1 MDNTILMNDMN
12 EIEGAQ
18 EMEPVY
24 EPRAAVG
31 EEQLRAANEILD
43 KYRAAKANLE
53 DRLIDEERWYEM
65 RMDVKSRRAMRY
77 KEIDADGYEDSAT
90 TQAVRKSRRAEEDRV
105 GGATASQW
113 MFSAIANKHADSMDN
128 VPTAAILPR
137 EESDEGDAKML
148 SDIIPVVLTRANWQ
162 RVYSRG
168 EWHKLKHGMC
178 AYGVW
183 WDPKLENGL
192 GDIRLSNVNILNL
205 YWDGSVDDIQDSPNL
220 FILAFEDRKK
230 IAQLYPQADLDGNK
244 AGRVDEWKK
253 FVHEDSTDENSEDK
267 IVVVDWY
274 YKVYRPDGR
283 TVLHY
288 AKYTGETLLYASEN
302 SEQYAE
308 SGWYEHGRYPVELD
322 VLFPIEGT
330 ATGFGL
336 VAISRAP
343 QEYIDILD
351 RNILGYA
358 ERASHYKVMVKSAT
372 DMNIAQF
379 LDPARE
385 VVEVGGDV
393 SDDRMKQIVMS
404 PLDST
409 YINLREAK
417 INELKETT
425 SNRDVSQG
433 SSSGGV
439 TAASAIAALQE
450 AGNKTSRDM
459 LSNSYHTFELIMQQ
473 VVELIRQFYSDARS
487 FRILGEG
494 GMGVRYVQYDNSRIR
509 DVQTGMD
516 SQGNPLYRR
525 AIFDIDVKA
534 AKQNPYN
541 QLSHNETM
549 KELYSLG
556 VFQPEN
562 ATQALAM
569 LKGMEFD
576 GIDQVRQSVEEN
588 ATIYNQLQAAV
599 QWIAQF
605 TGVDPA
611 QITAALQGQ
620 TPAVSQPMAY
630 HSADGASRS
639 SDPLLTAEEGGRE
652 ATMTSYGQ
660 QLAERAKPDPTSKG
674 SGATLK

>member
-1 MDNTILMNDMN
+1 MMN
-12 EIEGAQ
+12 EQADAATSGDSYGVEQ
-18 EMEPVY
+18 V
-24 EPRAAVG
+24 RQAVG
-31 EEQLRAANEILD
+31 EEQLRAANEILR
-43 KYRAAKANLE
+43 KYREAKANLE
-53 DRLIDEERWYEM
+53 DRIIEEERWYEM
-65 RMDVKSRRAMRY
+65 RMDAKSRRAARY
-77 KEIDADGYEDSAT
+77 KAIDADGCEDTAT

-113 MFSAIANKHADSMDN
+113 MFSAIANKHADAMDN
-128 VPTAAILPR
+128 IPTAAILPR
-137 EESDEGDAKML
+137 EESDEGDAKIL
-148 SDIIPVVLTRANWQ
+148 SEILPVVLTRANWQ

-168 EWHKLKHGMC
+168 EWHKLKHGIC

-183 WDPKLENGL
+183 WNPRLENGL
-192 GDIRLSNVNILNL
+192 GDIQLSNVNILNL
-205 YWDGSVDDIQDSPNL
+205 YWDGAVDNIQDSPNL

-230 IAQLYPQADLDGNK
+230 IAQMYPQADLNGTK
-244 AGRVDEWKK
+244 AGRVEEWKK
-253 FVHEDSTDENSEDK
+253 FVHEDSSDDADK
-267 IVVVDWY
+267 IVIVDWY

-302 SEQYAE
+302 SEQYAD

-336 VAISRAP
+336 IAISRAP

-358 ERASHYKVMVKSAT
+358 ERASRYKVMVKAAT
-372 DMNIAQF
+372 DMNVAQF
-379 LDPARE
+379 LDPTRE
-385 VVEVGGDV
+385 IVEVAGDV
-393 SDDRMKQIVMS
+393 SDDRVRQIIPS
-404 PLDST
+404 AFDAT

-487 FRILGEG
+487 FRIVGENG
-494 GMGVRYVQYDNSRIR
+494 SGTRYVQYDNRNIR
-509 DVQTGMD
+509 EAQTGID
-516 SQGNPLYRR
+516 SQGNSLYRR

-549 KELYSLG
+549 KELYGLG
-556 VFQPEN
+556 VFNPQN

-588 ATIYNQLQAAV
+588 ATIFNQLQAAI

-611 QITAALQGQ
+611 QIAAALEGQ
-620 TPAVSQPMAY
+620 TPAVSKPMAY
-630 HSADGASRS
+630 HGDASSASD
-639 SDPLLTAEEGGRE
+639 DPLLVAQKGGQN
-652 ATMTSYGQ
+652 AAMTNYGQ
-660 QLAERAKPDPTSKG
+660 ELAERARPNASSKG
-674 SGATLK
+674 EGATLR

>member
-1 MDNTILMNDMN
+1 MDNAFLMNEQADAATSGDSYGV
-12 EIEGAQ
+12 EQ
-18 EMEPVY
+18 V
-24 EPRAAVG
+24 RQAVG
-31 EEQLRAANEILD
+31 EEQLRAANEILR
-43 KYRAAKANLE
+43 KYREAKANLE
-53 DRLIDEERWYEM
+53 DRIIEEERWYEM
-65 RMDVKSRRAMRY
+65 RMDAKSRRAARY
-77 KEIDADGYEDSAT
+77 KAIDSDGCEDTAT

-113 MFSAIANKHADSMDN
+113 MFSAIANKHADAMDN
-128 VPTAAILPR
+128 IPTAAILPR
-137 EESDEGDAKML
+137 EESDEGDAKIL
-148 SDIIPVVLTRANWQ
+148 SEILPVVLTRANWQ

-168 EWHKLKHGMC
+168 EWYKLKHGIC

-183 WDPKLENGL
+183 WNPRLENGL
-192 GDIRLSNVNILNL
+192 GDIQLSNVNILNL
-205 YWDGSVDDIQDSPNL
+205 YWDGAVDNIQDSPNL

-230 IAQLYPQADLDGNK
+230 IAQMYPQADLNGTK
-244 AGRVDEWKK
+244 AGRVEEWKK
-253 FVHEDSTDENSEDK
+253 FVHEDSSDDADK

-302 SEQYAE
+302 SEQYAD

-336 VAISRAP
+336 IAISRAP

-358 ERASHYKVMVKSAT
+358 ERASRYKVMVKAAT
-372 DMNIAQF
+372 DMNVAQF
-379 LDPARE
+379 LDPTRE
-385 VVEVGGDV
+385 IVEVAGDV
-393 SDDRMKQIVMS
+393 SDDRVRQIIPS
-404 PLDST
+404 ALDAT

-487 FRILGEG
+487 FRIVGENG
-494 GMGVRYVQYDNSRIR
+494 SGTRYVQYDNRNIR
-509 DVQTGMD
+509 EAQTGID
-516 SQGNPLYRR
+516 SQGNSLYRR

-549 KELYSLG
+549 KELYGLG
-556 VFQPEN
+556 VFNPQN

-569 LKGMEFD
+569 LKGMKFD

-588 ATIYNQLQAAV
+588 ATIFNQLQAAI

-605 TGVDPA
+605 TGVEPA
-611 QITAALQGQ
+611 QIAAALEGQ

-630 HSADGASRS
+630 HGDASSASE
-639 SDPLLTAEEGGRE
+639 DPLLAAQKGGQN
-652 ATMTSYGQ
+652 AAMTNYGQ
-660 QLAERAKPDPTSKG
+660 ELADRARPNASSKG
-674 SGATLK
+674 EGATLR

>member
-1 MDNTILMNDMN
+1 MDNAFLMNEQADAATSGDSYGV
-12 EIEGAQ
+12 EQ
-18 EMEPVY
+18 V
-24 EPRAAVG
+24 RQAVG
-31 EEQLRAANEILD
+31 EEQLRAANEILR
-43 KYRAAKANLE
+43 KYREAKANLE
-53 DRLIDEERWYEM
+53 DRIIEEERWYEM
-65 RMDVKSRRAMRY
+65 RMDAKSRRAARY
-77 KEIDADGYEDSAT
+77 KAIDSDGCEDTAT

-113 MFSAIANKHADSMDN
+113 MFSAIANKHADAMDN
-128 VPTAAILPR
+128 IPTAAILPR
-137 EESDEGDAKML
+137 EESDEGDAKIL
-148 SDIIPVVLTRANWQ
+148 SEILPVVLTRANWQ

-168 EWHKLKHGMC
+168 EWYKLKHGIC

-183 WDPKLENGL
+183 WNPRLENGL
-192 GDIRLSNVNILNL
+192 GDIQLSNVNILNL
-205 YWDGSVDDIQDSPNL
+205 YWDGAVDNIQDSPNL

-230 IAQLYPQADLDGNK
+230 IAQMYPQADLNGTK
-244 AGRVDEWKK
+244 AGRVEEWKK
-253 FVHEDSTDENSEDK
+253 FVHEDSSDDADK

-302 SEQYAE
+302 SEQYAD

-336 VAISRAP
+336 IAISRAP

-358 ERASHYKVMVKSAT
+358 ERASRYKVMVKAAT
-372 DMNIAQF
+372 DMNVAQF
-379 LDPARE
+379 LDPTRE
-385 VVEVGGDV
+385 IVEVAGDV
-393 SDDRMKQIVMS
+393 SDDRVRQIIPS
-404 PLDST
+404 AFDAT

-487 FRILGEG
+487 FRIVGENG
-494 GMGVRYVQYDNSRIR
+494 SGTRYVQYDNRNIR
-509 DVQTGMD
+509 EAQTGID
-516 SQGNPLYRR
+516 SQGNSLYRR

-549 KELYSLG
+549 KELYGLG
-556 VFQPEN
+556 VFNPQN

-569 LKGMEFD
+569 LKGMKFD

-588 ATIYNQLQAAV
+588 ATIFNQLQAAI

-605 TGVDPA
+605 TGVEPA
-611 QITAALQGQ
+611 QIAAALEGQ

-630 HSADGASRS
+630 HGDASSASE
-639 SDPLLTAEEGGRE
+639 DPLLVAQKGGQN
-652 ATMTSYGQ
+652 AAMTNYGQ
-660 QLAERAKPDPTSKG
+660 ELAERARPNASSKG
-674 SGATLK
+674 EGATLR

>member
-1 MDNTILMNDMN
+1 MMN
-12 EIEGAQ
+12 EQADAATSGDSYGVEQ
-18 EMEPVY
+18 V
-24 EPRAAVG
+24 RQAVG
-31 EEQLRAANEILD
+31 EEQLRAANEILR
-43 KYRAAKANLE
+43 KYREAKANLE
-53 DRLIDEERWYEM
+53 DRIIEEERWYEM
-65 RMDVKSRRAMRY
+65 RMDAKSRRAARY
-77 KEIDADGYEDSAT
+77 KAIDADGCEDTAT

-113 MFSAIANKHADSMDN
+113 MFSAIANKHADAMDN
-128 VPTAAILPR
+128 IPTAAILPR
-137 EESDEGDAKML
+137 EESDEGDAKIL
-148 SDIIPVVLTRANWQ
+148 SEILPVVLTRANWQ

-168 EWHKLKHGMC
+168 EWYKLKHGIC

-183 WDPKLENGL
+183 WNPRLENGL
-192 GDIRLSNVNILNL
+192 GDIQLSNVNILNL
-205 YWDGSVDDIQDSPNL
+205 YWDGAVDNIQDSPNL

-230 IAQLYPQADLDGNK
+230 IAQMYPQADLNGTK
-244 AGRVDEWKK
+244 AGRVEEWKK
-253 FVHEDSTDENSEDK
+253 FVHEDSSDDADK

-302 SEQYAE
+302 SEQYAD

-336 VAISRAP
+336 IAISRAP

-358 ERASHYKVMVKSAT
+358 ERASRYKVMVKAAT
-372 DMNIAQF
+372 DMNVAQF
-379 LDPARE
+379 LDPTRE
-385 VVEVGGDV
+385 IVEVAGDV
-393 SDDRMKQIVMS
+393 SDDRVRQIIPS
-404 PLDST
+404 ALDAT

-487 FRILGEG
+487 FRIVGENG
-494 GMGVRYVQYDNSRIR
+494 SGTRYVQYDNRNIR
-509 DVQTGMD
+509 EAQTGID
-516 SQGNPLYRR
+516 SQGNSLYRR

-549 KELYSLG
+549 KELYGLG
-556 VFQPEN
+556 VFNPQN

-588 ATIYNQLQAAV
+588 ATIFNQLQAAI

-605 TGVDPA
+605 AGVDPA
-611 QITAALQGQ
+611 QIAAALEGQ

-630 HSADGASRS
+630 HRAASSASA
-639 SDPLLTAEEGGRE
+639 DPLLVAQKGGQN
-652 ATMTSYGQ
+652 AAMTNYGQ
-660 QLAERAKPDPTSKG
+660 ELADRARPNASSKG
-674 SGATLK
+674 EGATLR

>member
-1 MDNTILMNDMN
+1 MDNRQLMVGRMDVPM
-12 EIEGAQ
+12 AQ
-18 EMEPVY
+18 TAEP
-24 EPRAAVG
+24 ERESLPRPAVG
-31 EEQLRAANEILD
+31 EEQLRAANEILR
-43 KYRAAKANLE
+43 KYREAKANLE

-65 RMDVKSRRAMRY
+65 RMDAKSRRAMRY
-77 KEIDADGYEDSAT
+77 KEIDADGYEDTAT

-128 VPTAAILPR
+128 IPTAAILPR
-137 EESDEGDAKML
+137 EQSDEGDAKIL
-148 SDIIPVVLTRANWQ
+148 SEIIPVVLTRANWQ
-162 RVYSRG
+162 RVYNRG
-168 EWHKLKHGMC
+168 EWYKLKHGLC

-183 WDPKLENGL
+183 WDPRLENGL

-205 YWDGSVDDIQDSPNL
+205 YWDGAVDDIQDSANL
-220 FILAFEDRKK
+220 FVLAFEDRKK
-230 IAQLYPQADLDGNK
+230 IAAMYPDANLDGVNS
-244 AGRVDEWKK
+244 GRVEEWKK
-253 FVHEDSTDENSEDK
+253 FVHEDSTDDTDK

-274 YKVYRPDGR
+274 YKVYRADGR

-302 SEQYAE
+302 SEQYAD

-336 VAISRAP
+336 IAISRAP
-343 QEYIDILD
+343 QEYIDLLD

-358 ERASHYKVMVKSAT
+358 ERASRYKVMVKSAT
-372 DMNIAQF
+372 DMNVAQF
-379 LDPARE
+379 LDPTRE
-385 VVEVGGDV
+385 IVEVAGDV
-393 SDDRMKQIVMS
+393 SDDRVRQITPS
-404 PLDST
+404 AFDAT

-433 SSSGGV
+433 STSGGV

-487 FRILGEG
+487 FRIVGDNG
-494 GMGVRYVQYDNSRIR
+494 IGTKYVQYDNRNIQ
-509 DVQTGMD
+509 DVQTGVDM
-516 SQGNPLYRR
+516 QGNPLYRR

-611 QITAALQGQ
+611 QIMMALQGQ
-620 TPAVSQPMAY
+620 TPAITQPMAY
-630 HSADGASRS
+630 HAGETGGNT
-639 SDPLLTAEEGGRE
+639 DPLLEAQQGGQE
-652 ATMTSYGQ
+652 VTMTSYGQ
-660 QLAERAKPDPTSKG
+660 KLAERAKPDASSKG
-674 SGATLK
+674 EGATLR

>member
-1 MDNTILMNDMN
+1 MMN
-12 EIEGAQ
+12 EQADSATSGDSYGVEQ
-18 EMEPVY
+18 V
-24 EPRAAVG
+24 RQAVG
-31 EEQLRAANEILD
+31 EEQLRAANEILR
-43 KYRAAKANLE
+43 KYREAKANLE
-53 DRLIDEERWYEM
+53 DRIIEEERWYEM
-65 RMDVKSRRAMRY
+65 RMDAKSRRAARY
-77 KEIDADGYEDSAT
+77 KAIDADGCEDTAT
-90 TQAVRKSRRAEEDRV
+90 TQAVRRSRRAEEDRV

-113 MFSAIANKHADSMDN
+113 MFSAIANKHADAMDN
-128 VPTAAILPR
+128 IPTAAILPR
-137 EESDEGDAKML
+137 EESDEGDAKIL
-148 SDIIPVVLTRANWQ
+148 SEILPVVLTRANWQ

-168 EWHKLKHGMC
+168 EWYKLKHGIC

-183 WDPKLENGL
+183 WSPRLENGL
-192 GDIRLSNVNILNL
+192 GDIQLSNVNILNL
-205 YWDGSVDDIQDSPNL
+205 YWDGAVDNIQDSPNL

-230 IAQLYPQADLDGNK
+230 IAQMYPQADLNGTK
-244 AGRVDEWKK
+244 AGRVEEWKK
-253 FVHEDSTDENSEDK
+253 FVHEDSSDDADK
-267 IVVVDWY
+267 IVIVDWY

-302 SEQYAE
+302 SEQYAD

-336 VAISRAP
+336 IAISRAP

-358 ERASHYKVMVKSAT
+358 ERASRYKVMVKSAT
-372 DMNIAQF
+372 DMNVAQF
-379 LDPARE
+379 LDPTRE
-385 VVEVGGDV
+385 IVEVAGDV
-393 SDDRMKQIVMS
+393 SDDRVRQIIPS
-404 PLDST
+404 AFDAT

-487 FRILGEG
+487 FRIVGENG
-494 GMGVRYVQYDNSRIR
+494 SGTRYVQYDNRNIR
-509 DVQTGMD
+509 EAQTGID
-516 SQGNPLYRR
+516 SQGNSLYRR

-549 KELYSLG
+549 KELYGLG
-556 VFQPEN
+556 VFNPQN

-588 ATIYNQLQAAV
+588 ATIFNQLQAAI

-611 QITAALQGQ
+611 QIAAALEGQ

-630 HSADGASRS
+630 HGAASSASADS
-639 SDPLLTAEEGGRE
+639 LLVAQKGGRN
-652 ATMTSYGQ
+652 AVMTNYGQ
-660 QLAERAKPDPTSKG
+660 EIADRARPNASSKG
-674 SGATLK
+674 EGATLR

>member
-1 MDNTILMNDMN
+1 MMN
-12 EIEGAQ
+12 EQADAATSGDSYGVEQ
-18 EMEPVY
+18 V
-24 EPRAAVG
+24 RQAVG
-31 EEQLRAANEILD
+31 EEQLRAANEILR
-43 KYRAAKANLE
+43 KYREAKANLE
-53 DRLIDEERWYEM
+53 DRIIEEERWYEM
-65 RMDVKSRRAMRY
+65 RMDAKSRRAARY
-77 KEIDADGYEDSAT
+77 KAIDSDGCEDTAT

-113 MFSAIANKHADSMDN
+113 MFSAIANKHADAMDN
-128 VPTAAILPR
+128 IPTAAILPR
-137 EESDEGDAKML
+137 EESDEGDAKIL
-148 SDIIPVVLTRANWQ
+148 SEILPVVLTRANWQ

-168 EWHKLKHGMC
+168 EWYKLKHGIC

-183 WDPKLENGL
+183 WNPRLENGL
-192 GDIRLSNVNILNL
+192 GDIQLSNVNILNL
-205 YWDGSVDDIQDSPNL
+205 YWDGAVDNIQDSPNL

-230 IAQLYPQADLDGNK
+230 IAQMYPQADLNGTK
-244 AGRVDEWKK
+244 AGRVEEWKK
-253 FVHEDSTDENSEDK
+253 FVHEDSSDDADK

-302 SEQYAE
+302 SEQYAD

-336 VAISRAP
+336 IAISRAP

-358 ERASHYKVMVKSAT
+358 ERASRYKVMVKAAT
-372 DMNIAQF
+372 DMNVAQF
-379 LDPARE
+379 LDPTRE
-385 VVEVGGDV
+385 IVEVAGDV
-393 SDDRMKQIVMS
+393 SDDRVRQIIPS
-404 PLDST
+404 AFDAT

-487 FRILGEG
+487 FRIVGENG
-494 GMGVRYVQYDNSRIR
+494 SGTRYVQYDNRNIR
-509 DVQTGMD
+509 EAQTGID
-516 SQGNPLYRR
+516 SQGNSLYRR

-549 KELYSLG
+549 KELYGLG
-556 VFQPEN
+556 VFNPQN

-569 LKGMEFD
+569 LKGMKFD

-588 ATIYNQLQAAV
+588 ATIFNQLQAAI

-605 TGVDPA
+605 TGVEPA
-611 QITAALQGQ
+611 QIAAALEGQ

-630 HSADGASRS
+630 HGDASSASE
-639 SDPLLTAEEGGRE
+639 DPLLVAQKGGQN
-652 ATMTSYGQ
+652 AAMTNYGQ
-660 QLAERAKPDPTSKG
+660 ELAERARPNASSKG
-674 SGATLK
+674 EGATLR

>member
-1 MDNTILMNDMN
+1 MDNAFLMNEQADTTTSGDRY
-12 EIEGAQ
+12 GAEQ
-18 EMEPVY
+18 V
-24 EPRAAVG
+24 RQAVG
-31 EEQLRAANEILD
+31 EEQLRAANEILR
-43 KYRAAKANLE
+43 KYREAKGNLE
-53 DRLIDEERWYEM
+53 DRIIEEERWYEM
-65 RMDVKSRRAMRY
+65 RMDAKSRRAARY
-77 KEIDADGYEDSAT
+77 KAIDSDGYEDTAT

-105 GGATASQW
+105 GAATASQW
-113 MFSAIANKHADSMDN
+113 MFSAIANKHADAMDN
-128 VPTAAILPR
+128 IPTAAILPR
-137 EESDEGDAKML
+137 EESDEGDAKIL
-148 SDIIPVVLTRANWQ
+148 SEILPVVLTRANWQ

-168 EWHKLKHGMC
+168 EWYKLKHGIC

-183 WDPKLENGL
+183 WNPRLENGL
-192 GDIRLSNVNILNL
+192 GDIQLSNVNILNL
-205 YWDGSVDDIQDSPNL
+205 YWDGAVDNIQDSPNL

-230 IAQLYPQADLDGNK
+230 IAQMYPQADLNGTK
-244 AGRVDEWKK
+244 AGRVEEWKK
-253 FVHEDSTDENSEDK
+253 FVHEDSTDDTDK

-302 SEQYAE
+302 SEQYAD
-308 SGWYEHGRYPVELD
+308 SGWYEHGRYPIELD

-330 ATGFGL
+330 VTGFGL
-336 VAISRAP
+336 IAISRAP
-343 QEYIDILD
+343 QEYIDLLD

-358 ERASHYKVMVKSAT
+358 ERASRYKVMVKSAT
-372 DMNIAQF
+372 DMNVAQF
-379 LDPARE
+379 LDPTRE
-385 VVEVGGDV
+385 IVEVAGDV
-393 SDDRMKQIVMS
+393 SDDRVRQIIPS
-404 PLDST
+404 AFDAT

-487 FRILGEG
+487 FRIVGENG
-494 GMGVRYVQYDNSRIR
+494 IGSRYVQYDNRNIR
-509 DVQTGMD
+509 EAQTGID
-516 SQGNPLYRR
+516 TQGNPLYRR

-549 KELYSLG
+549 KELFGMG
-556 VFQPEN
+556 VFNPQN

-588 ATIYNQLQAAV
+588 ATIFNQLQAAI

-611 QITAALQGQ
+611 QIAAALEGQ

-630 HSADGASRS
+630 HGDASSANV
-639 SDPLLTAEEGGRE
+639 DPLLAAQQGGQN
-652 ATMTSYGQ
+652 AAMTNYGQ
-660 QLAERAKPDPTSKG
+660 ELAERARPNASSKG
-674 SGATLK
+674 EGATLR